1 MASSAVAGG
10 PCVTPAPGKVGAA
23 ASGRTSSR
31 PACPPSRL
39 SITTSWLATRP
50 GRLGLAVNTPQVAR
64 IRSRRKALLCLS
76 LAGSGGPREAIITAK
91 PAANNKIEVR
101 VDISAK
107 ESQKIFDDVL
117 VELGKSAP
125 AVPGFRKSKGGKTSN
140 VPKAVLL
147 QMLGEQRVRSFVI
160 DRIINSCL
168 ADYVEKEGINA
179 KKDVKTRQSAEELTG
194 AFEPGK
200 AFGFDATIVLE
211 EKEAAE
217 ALPQARLCIT
227 TESSVMLAQA
237 AHIEGPQCITS
248 IQSKPTALQREM
260 VCISSNH
267 GKLTASH

>member
-1 MASSAVAGG
+1 MATIAVAGC
-10 PCVTPAPGKVGAA
+10 PCVTPAPGK
-23 ASGRTSSR
+23 RSR
-31 PACPPSRL
+31 LWQNLQPPSM
-39 SITTSWLATRP
+39 SAVEAEYHNELACTQS
-50 GRLGLAVNTPQVAR
+50 GRLGAAVNTPHVAH
-64 IRSRRKALLCLS
+64 IRSSRKALLCLS
-76 LAGSGGPREAIITAK
+76 LAGTGAGAREAIITAK
-91 PAANNKIEVR
+91 PAANNEIEVR
-101 VDISAK
+101 VDISGK

-217 ALPQARLCIT
+217 ALPQA
-227 TESSVMLAQA
+227 
-237 AHIEGPQCITS
+237 
-248 IQSKPTALQREM
+248 
-260 VCISSNH
+260 
-267 GKLTASH
+267 

>member
-1 MASSAVAGG
+1 MASTAVAGG

-31 PACPPSRL
+31 PACPQSRL
-39 SITTSWLATRP
+39 SFTTSWLAPRLQP
-50 GRLGLAVNTPQVAR
+50 GRLGAAVNTPQVAR
-64 IRSRRKALLCLS
+64 VHSRRKAWLCLS
-76 LAGSGGPREAIITAK
+76 LAGSGGAREAIITAK
-91 PAANNKIEVR
+91 PAANNEIEVR
-101 VDISAK
+101 VDISGR

-194 AFEPGK
+194 AFEPGI
-200 AFGFDATIVLE
+200 AFGFDATIILE

-217 ALPQARLCIT
+217 ALPQA
-227 TESSVMLAQA
+227 
-237 AHIEGPQCITS
+237 
-248 IQSKPTALQREM
+248 
-260 VCISSNH
+260 
-267 GKLTASH
+267 